1 VNGQS
6 ESNAD
11 GLQVSTEVSAQ
22 VSARGPGSTR
32 RTVLAAVATGGAT
45 VALGGCAVYGG
56 QTAAPAPAEDGGGAS
71 DRSASGSGGGTGGG
85 TGSGAQGEPT
95 AGAIARVS
103 ELPVGGG
110 VVLAGR
116 RVVLT
121 RPSSGTV
128 RAFSAV
134 CTHAGCTVTGVS
146 EGTITCPCHGSTFR
160 IADGSVASGPATSP
174 LPAVSVTVEGD
185 SIHLS

>member
-1 VNGQS
+1 
-6 ESNAD
+6 
-11 GLQVSTEVSAQ
+11 
-22 VSARGPGSTR
+22 
-32 RTVLAAVATGGAT
+32 LAAVAAGGAT

-56 QTAAPAPAEDGGGAS
+56 QTAPSTPAEDGG
-71 DRSASGSGGGTGGG
+71 
-85 TGSGAQGEPT
+85 AQGAPT
-95 AGAIARVS
+95 TGAIARVS

-121 RPSSGTV
+121 RPDSDTV

-146 EGTITCPCHGSTFR
+146 EGTITCPCHSSAFR

-174 LPAVSVTVEGD
+174 LPAVNVTVEGD
-185 SIHLS
+185 SIRLS